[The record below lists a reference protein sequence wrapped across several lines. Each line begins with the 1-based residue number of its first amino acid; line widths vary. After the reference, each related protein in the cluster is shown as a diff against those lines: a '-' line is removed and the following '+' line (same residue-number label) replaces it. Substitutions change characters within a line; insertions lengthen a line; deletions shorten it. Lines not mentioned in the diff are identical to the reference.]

1 MEEENTQ
8 EQNGGEER
16 GVANVAQNHLV
27 LQGDPALQLE
37 FAHKASR
44 ALMDI
49 VSQKKK
55 PVIINNE
62 QYLEFEDWQTI
73 ARFYGASVGTEWTRP
88 IKDEAGKVI
97 GYEAKAVVHMAGEI
111 ISAAEAMTM
120 YAEKNWAYRD
130 EFMLRSMAQTRASAK
145 ALRNGFAWVAVLAGY
160 KPTPAEEMPKEGFNN
175 RPPAPRAAAPATPTP
190 LARPAASSASPILSK
205 EDSGIPTIESDAPE
219 KRVDYEF
226 GQPGTDKIICVEC
239 NDGISEKVKDYSEQN
254 YGRPLCYKC
263 QRK

>member
-1 MEEENTQ
+1 MEENTQ

-16 GVANVAQNHLV
+16 GLTPIAENHLV
-27 LQGDPALQLE
+27 LQGDPATQLA

-49 VSQKKK
+49 VSRKKK

-88 IKDEAGKVI
+88 IKDDAGKVI

-160 KPTPAEEMPKEGFNN
+160 KPTPAEEMPREGFATK
-175 RPPAPRAAAPATPTP
+175 PAANAAPAP
-190 LARPAASSASPILSK
+190 LQARPAHPAAPARDPNP
-205 EDSGIPTIESDAPE
+205 EIPTIESDPPSQQGSPAAASSAPATSSGLQC
-219 KRVDYEF
+219 VDC
-226 GQPGTDKIICVEC
+226 G
-239 NDGISEKVKDYSEQN
+239 DGISERVRDYSDQN